1 MLTFYT
7 LGSNQFFEKNPRE
20 DYMKPG
26 FENIFAKE
34 PEAKNNASMDS
45 DLDGEIYPEQLHTL
59 LQRISPEMN
68 NLFPNRQLI
77 QPQQEKQ
84 AAVQRKPT
92 DEEKI
97 WNQIH
102 GNAADGGA
110 ASKSI
115 APFNGRKP
123 QAPHGGGGIFD
134 GAFQGPK
141 IFSQSVMIQTV
152 RKPDGSYETRRTVRG
167 TDGQT
172 KTTVTR
178 SENGKTETITTI
190 GGDEGIRSID
200 KGRNADAYPMMQTI
214 LGANRNL
221 AVSTGGYL
229 LPNNLW

>member
-1 MLTFYT
+1 
-7 LGSNQFFEKNPRE
+7 
-20 DYMKPG
+20 MKPG
-26 FENIFAKE
+26 FENIFTKE
-34 PEAKNNASMDS
+34 SDAKNNASLDS

-68 NLFPNRQLI
+68 TLFPNRQLI
-77 QPQQEKQ
+77 QPQPENP
-84 AAVQRKPT
+84 AAAQRKLT
-92 DEEKI
+92 DEEKF

-102 GNAADGGA
+102 GNIAEGA
-110 ASKSI
+110 APKSV
-115 APFNGRKP
+115 APFNARKP
-123 QAPHGGGGIFD
+123 TIPHGGGVFD

-141 IFSQSVMIQTV
+141 IFSQSVMVQTV

-200 KGRNADAYPMMQTI
+200 KGSNADADPIMQTI

-221 AVSTGGYL
+221 AVSKGGYL